1 MGFSLIAAAAI
12 LGFTLFMGVE
22 IIVSDLLPTI
32 EEINTS
38 YGAMNE
44 RMQEQLH
51 TGINITQVQRVLN
64 ATTYDYTITVQNT
77 GSITLPT
84 TDVMILINGSLCDFF
99 VASDYLYPETTM
111 DFQVVNQAAGGET
124 RIKVITHNAIADY
137 YTYRE

>member
-51 TGINITQVQRVLN
+51 TGINITQVQRTLN
-64 ATTYDYTITVQNT
+64 GTTYDYTVMVQNT
-77 GSITLPT
+77 GSITLHS
-84 TDVMILINGSLCDFF
+84 TDFMILINGSLCDFN
-99 VASDYLYPETTM
+99 VASSYFYPETTM
-111 DFQVVNQAAGGET
+111 DFQVVNQVAGGEV
-124 RIKVITHNAIADY
+124 RIKIITNNGIADY
-137 YTYRE
+137 YTSRE

>member
-38 YGAMNE
+38 YEEMNE

-51 TGINITQVQRVLN
+51 TVINITQVERVLN
-64 ATTYDYTITVQNT
+64 GTTYDYTVSVQNT
-77 GSITLPT
+77 GSTTLHT
-84 TDVMILINGSLCDFF
+84 TNFMILINGSLCEFY
-99 VASDYLYPETTM
+99 VSDGYLYPETTR
-111 DFQVVNQAAGGET
+111 DFQVVNQPTGGEI
-124 RIKVITHNAIADY
+124 RIKVITNNGIADY

>member
-38 YGAMNE
+38 YEEKNE
-44 RMQEQLH
+44 RMQQQLH

-64 ATTYDYTITVQNT
+64 GTTYDYTVTVQNT
-77 GSITLPT
+77 GSITLHT
-84 TDVMILINGSLCDFF
+84 TDFMILINGSLCDFF
-99 VASDYLYPETTM
+99 AAGGYLYPETTM
-111 DFQVVNQAAGGET
+111 DFQMVNQAAGGEI
-124 RIKVITHNAIADY
+124 RIKVITNNGIADY